1 MPIMFPIYPFR
12 IFAALSDSTLANR
25 IRQESW
31 NIDRIFPGF
40 KKAESS
46 FQGLAG
52 SIKSNLADL
61 GRVNVLINQMK
72 SQIRAALT
80 DLKRINFYDS
90 AILYLSFKSLRN
102 LLDLCK
108 KEETRLIEK
117 TKEAG
122 ELKEAREKIEDKIKE
137 YGRLINGFDAAK
149 KALIKDY
156 EHLVIELR
164 KRRWD
169 LEKLAQ
175 HEFAFIRFTLRSM
188 ENLNRKIKV
197 EAIKLKEEVVPKETP
212 ISKKIKQGILDPK
225 DFKLLAKLILKG
237 IDRIS
242 KDVRYSSKL
251 ISKFENKIKKL
262 RKIMESLKNS
272 VNNLAKK
279 NKVSEET
286 QKKLKEAFDSW
297 DSAIKS
303 LDEEV
308 NKDLMQIFR
317 NIFVEYKYI
326 GTRQLKAA

>member
-1 MPIMFPIYPFR
+1 MHGEPGFSRFFACLSLF
-12 IFAALSDSTLANR
+12 IFSMLGIVLANNF
-25 IRQESW
+25 IQ
-31 NIDRIFPGF
+31 IFVFWELVGL
-40 KKAESS
+40 SS
-46 FQGLAG
+46 YL
-52 SIKSNLADL
+52 
-61 GRVNVLINQMK
+61 LIGYYFEK
-72 SQIRAALT
+72 P
-80 DLKRINFYDS
+80 S
-90 AILYLSFKSLRN
+90 AS
-102 LLDLCK
+102 
-108 KEETRLIEK
+108 
-117 TKEAG
+117 
-122 ELKEAREKIEDKIKE
+122 
-137 YGRLINGFDAAK
+137 DAAK